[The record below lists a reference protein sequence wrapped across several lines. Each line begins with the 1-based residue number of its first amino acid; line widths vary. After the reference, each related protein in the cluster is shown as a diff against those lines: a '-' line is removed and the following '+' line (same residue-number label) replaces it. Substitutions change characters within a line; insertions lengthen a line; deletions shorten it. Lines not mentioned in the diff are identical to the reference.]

1 MKQLMMTVCA
11 AALGFAMASVVAP
24 VAEARPDCGP
34 GAGDCG
40 SGAQQPRPPAQEQQR
55 PASPSGHGPDDRSQG
70 RPQGAGAQPPRMSG
84 AQGSTTGHGPDDRG
98 SSWMQQGSGASR
110 PGAGGRPQGN
120 PQPGNPQPGTP
131 QPGKPGQG
139 SGQPGQPGGRPGGNP
154 PSGGWGG
161 HDRPQPGGWGD
172 GGGRRDRDHWDRD
185 HWDRDRGGWGSGV
198 STTIILGSPD
208 PEPDPYYYPYEP
220 SYPVPVYPAPS
231 YPAPGYAQ
239 PVYPEPPADLRIGA
253 SAYSGQLF
261 MRAANSRFP
270 PPPPGQEYRV
280 MPNGW
285 LVLVDSNTLAIVS
298 ILGLLSVLLNQY

>member
-1 MKQLMMTVCA
+1 MKGCVVRQLMMTVCA

-40 SGAQQPRPPAQEQQR
+40 SGAQQPRPPAQEQQQQR

-139 SGQPGQPGGRPGGNP
+139 SGQPGGRPGGNP

-161 HDRPQPGGWGD
+161 HDRPQPGGWSD
-172 GGGRRDRDHWDRD
+172 GGAAGTGITGTVTAAAGAAVSAPRLSSVLRTPSQIRIITPTSRPIRSRSILLRPIRHPDMLSPSIQSRRPTC
-185 HWDRDRGGWGSGV
+185 GSGRAPIPASFSCAPRTAV
-198 STTIILGSPD
+198 SRRRRPD
-208 PEPDPYYYPYEP
+208 
-220 SYPVPVYPAPS
+220 
-231 YPAPGYAQ
+231 
-239 PVYPEPPADLRIGA
+239 R
-253 SAYSGQLF
+253 
-261 MRAANSRFP
+261 
-270 PPPPGQEYRV
+270 
-280 MPNGW
+280 
-285 LVLVDSNTLAIVS
+285 NT
-298 ILGLLSVLLNQY
+298 G